1 MIKKTS
7 NDCKYKI
14 ASPVGWQK
22 GCYEERRIRKV
33 DSCFT
38 GNNVPEGMVEYEEQK
53 YGYADEPLEGGL
65 TIGGKDAI
73 YLEFQSM
80 VEEGKA
86 PFKKLYASYP
96 DEHYVMELFIFSN
109 VTKEE
114 GIKFAEGISL
124 RPVTE
129 TDEVRNIVS
138 DYTWSEYLESL
149 ADTDDNLGW
158 ISISKDEF
166 QTRSIGE
173 KLEIGSVSACVEK
186 VEIFDNINILL
197 PGYVDIRQ

>member
-1 MIKKTS
+1 MKKEELG
-7 NDCKYKI
+7 KLI
-14 ASPVGWQK
+14 LASQETM
-22 GCYEERRIRKV
+22 Y
-33 DSCFT
+33 
-38 GNNVPEGMVEYEEQK
+38 Q
-53 YGYADEPLEGGL
+53 
-65 TIGGKDAI
+65 
-73 YLEFQSM
+73 
-80 VEEGKA
+80 
-86 PFKKLYASYP
+86 
-96 DEHYVMELFIFSN
+96 HYVMELFIFSN

-114 GIKFAEGISL
+114 GINFAEGISL
-124 RPVTE
+124 RPAKE

-138 DYTWSEYLESL
+138 DYTRSEYLESL

-166 QTRSIGE
+166 QTRSTGE

>member
-1 MIKKTS
+1 MKKEELG
-7 NDCKYKI
+7 KLI
-14 ASPVGWQK
+14 LASQETM
-22 GCYEERRIRKV
+22 Y
-33 DSCFT
+33 
-38 GNNVPEGMVEYEEQK
+38 Q
-53 YGYADEPLEGGL
+53 
-65 TIGGKDAI
+65 
-73 YLEFQSM
+73 
-80 VEEGKA
+80 
-86 PFKKLYASYP
+86 
-96 DEHYVMELFIFSN
+96 HYVMELFIFSN

-114 GIKFAEGISL
+114 GINFAEGISL
-124 RPVTE
+124 RPATE

-138 DYTWSEYLESL
+138 DYTRSEYLESL

>member
-1 MIKKTS
+1 MKKEELG
-7 NDCKYKI
+7 KLI
-14 ASPVGWQK
+14 LASQETM
-22 GCYEERRIRKV
+22 Y
-33 DSCFT
+33 
-38 GNNVPEGMVEYEEQK
+38 Q
-53 YGYADEPLEGGL
+53 
-65 TIGGKDAI
+65 
-73 YLEFQSM
+73 
-80 VEEGKA
+80 
-86 PFKKLYASYP
+86 
-96 DEHYVMELFIFSN
+96 HYVMELFIFSN

-114 GIKFAEGISL
+114 GINFAEGISL

-166 QTRSIGE
+166 QTRSTGE

-186 VEIFDNINILL
+186 VEIYDNINILL

>member
-1 MIKKTS
+1 MKKEELG
-7 NDCKYKI
+7 KLI
-14 ASPVGWQK
+14 LASQETM
-22 GCYEERRIRKV
+22 Y
-33 DSCFT
+33 
-38 GNNVPEGMVEYEEQK
+38 Q
-53 YGYADEPLEGGL
+53 
-65 TIGGKDAI
+65 
-73 YLEFQSM
+73 
-80 VEEGKA
+80 
-86 PFKKLYASYP
+86 
-96 DEHYVMELFIFSN
+96 HYVMELFIFSN

-114 GIKFAEGISL
+114 GINFAEGISL
-124 RPVTE
+124 RPATE

-186 VEIFDNINILL
+186 VEIYDNINILL
-197 PGYVDIRQ
+197 LGYVDIRQ

>member
-1 MIKKTS
+1 MYA
-7 NDCKYKI
+7 KYFFG
-14 ASPVGWQK
+14 S
-22 GCYEERRIRKV
+22 
-33 DSCFT
+33 S
-38 GNNVPEGMVEYEEQK
+38 
-53 YGYADEPLEGGL
+53 
-65 TIGGKDAI
+65 
-73 YLEFQSM
+73 
-80 VEEGKA
+80 
-86 PFKKLYASYP
+86 
-96 DEHYVMELFIFSN
+96 
-109 VTKEE
+109 
-114 GIKFAEGISL
+114 FAESISL

-173 KLEIGSVSACVEK
+173 RLEIGSVSACVGK
-186 VEIFDNINILL
+186 VEIYDNINILL

>member
-1 MIKKTS
+1 MKKEELG
-7 NDCKYKI
+7 KLI
-14 ASPVGWQK
+14 LASQETM
-22 GCYEERRIRKV
+22 Y
-33 DSCFT
+33 
-38 GNNVPEGMVEYEEQK
+38 Q
-53 YGYADEPLEGGL
+53 
-65 TIGGKDAI
+65 
-73 YLEFQSM
+73 
-80 VEEGKA
+80 
-86 PFKKLYASYP
+86 
-96 DEHYVMELFIFSN
+96 HYVMELFIFSN

-114 GIKFAEGISL
+114 GINFAEGISL

-166 QTRSIGE
+166 QTRSTGE